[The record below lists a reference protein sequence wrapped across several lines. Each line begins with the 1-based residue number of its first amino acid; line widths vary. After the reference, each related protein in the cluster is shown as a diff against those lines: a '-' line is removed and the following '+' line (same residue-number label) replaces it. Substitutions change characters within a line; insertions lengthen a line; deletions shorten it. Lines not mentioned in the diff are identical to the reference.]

1 MPVKKEKWEHG
12 GMHKIFLG
20 VVLVIVGII
29 FSMTPDFQ
37 DAWMYTFFVVGILF
51 ILKGIYISSIK

>member
-1 MPVKKEKWEHG
+1 MPVKKEKYEYG

-20 VVLVIVGII
+20 IVLVIVGII
-29 FSMTPDFQ
+29 FSMTRDFK

-51 ILKGIYISSIK
+51 ILKGIYINSMK